1 MKRIIFFTFVFSQ
14 ILVACGG
21 GGGGGG
27 SAGGGASIKA
37 ADYALPS
44 ALPSVPDQAGK

>member
-14 ILVACGG
+14 ILVAC